1 MLPMS
6 DAMRPYLVRK
16 SQPAPVAV
24 PLPEPVAPA
33 VVHVERIVEKAAA
46 PAKPS
51 AWRFEV
57 VRGDD
62 NLIIEIIA
70 TPIT

>member
-6 DAMRPYLVRK
+6 DAMRPYLVRREA
-16 SQPAPVAV
+16 PAPIVV
-24 PLPEPVAPA
+24 PTPEPS
-33 VVHVERIVEKAAA
+33 VVRTVERIVEKAAA
-46 PAKPS
+46 PAKPTP
-51 AWRFEV
+51 WRFEV

>member
-6 DAMRPYLVRK
+6 DAMRPYLVRRET
-16 SQPAPVAV
+16 PAPIVV
-24 PLPEPVAPA
+24 PTPEPAA
-33 VVHVERIVEKAAA
+33 VHVERIVEKAAA